1 MSYQKL
7 ETWGLLFTVILL
19 PTLDEVA
26 PEHLVA
32 VDVFLD
38 HVKVLAP

>member
-1 MSYQKL
+1 ML
-7 ETWGLLFTVILL
+7 GARVLL
-19 PTLDEVA
+19 PALDEVA

-38 HVKVLAP
+38 NVEVLSPVGEAIVTG